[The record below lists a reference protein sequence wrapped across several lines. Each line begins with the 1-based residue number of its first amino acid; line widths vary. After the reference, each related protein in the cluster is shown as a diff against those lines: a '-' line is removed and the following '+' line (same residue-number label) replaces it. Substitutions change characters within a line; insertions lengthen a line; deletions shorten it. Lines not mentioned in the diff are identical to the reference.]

1 MAKRIPDEEVIKH
14 FKKRLL
20 DKIPLKKK
28 RDLRVV
34 AVKPPKTPTGDFV
47 IEELKLEEIY
57 QHMLKKDEIGR
68 QHIKIERHW
77 MREAKKRELE

>member
-1 MAKRIPDEEVIKH
+1 MAEKIPDEEVIKH

-47 IEELKLEEIY
+47 IEELMDVLGNVAIAMDNACVNKLVLED
-57 QHMLKKDEIGR
+57 LF
-68 QHIKIERHW
+68 ERG
-77 MREAKKRELE
+77 